1 MANVPLLST
10 HQFIWRLFVHL
21 INVFSDSYRRCDVS
35 GIAEVTRKAHENR
48 VHIKRAKQLPR
59 DTHESE
65 LCVTVSHI
73 QLPPPTHHWPPKPS
87 IKSNTSPN
95 LYRKAFHPHR
105 MQKSL
110 KVYCEEEIYEHWKT
124 PLNYTLNA
132 FCSDQPGGRGFERRL
147 YTSAGIKKIKQKN

>member
-1 MANVPLLST
+1 M
-10 HQFIWRLFVHL
+10 
-21 INVFSDSYRRCDVS
+21 
-35 GIAEVTRKAHENR
+35 
-48 VHIKRAKQLPR
+48 
-59 DTHESE
+59 
-65 LCVTVSHI
+65 TVSHI
-73 QLPPPTHHWPPKPS
+73 QLPPSTHHWPPKPS

-105 MQKSL
+105 IQKSL

-147 YTSAGIKKIKQKN
+147 YTSAGIKKNKTKKLTIKSICCDSDGRTLRWVVKKRKVFVKMCLKYGETF